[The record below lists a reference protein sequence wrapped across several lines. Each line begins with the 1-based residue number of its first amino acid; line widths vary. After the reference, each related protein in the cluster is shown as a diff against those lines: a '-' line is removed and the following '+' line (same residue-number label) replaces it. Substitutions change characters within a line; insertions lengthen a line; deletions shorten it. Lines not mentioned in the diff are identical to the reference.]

1 MLNKKTSKADALIVF
16 AKVPQPGRVKTRLTS
31 VLSKEEAASL
41 YEAFLRDALAQYQ
54 EMEKV
59 VRLYM
64 SPSGT
69 PLPDDLV
76 PSGVEVFEQRGEGLG
91 ARMMHA
97 FLESFAAGFER
108 LVIIGTDHPTL
119 PTAFIEQAFEALSDP
134 MSISI
139 GPSEDGGYYLLGMND
154 YYPQLFRGFTYS
166 HDEVFAQTL
175 ERIGDTGAKV
185 SVLPLWYDVDTPDLL
200 SKLIKDLQDPGIH
213 AKNTRR
219 VLASLPAL
227 SDLG

>member
-1 MLNKKTSKADALIVF
+1 MRNQKASNTDALIVF
-16 AKVPQPGRVKTRLTS
+16 AKVPQPGRVKTRLTTM
-31 VLSKEEAASL
+31 LSDEEAAQL

-54 EMEKV
+54 EMEIAL
-59 VRLYM
+59 RLYL
-64 SPSGT
+64 SPSAT
-69 PLPDDLV
+69 SLPEDLV
-76 PSGVEVFEQRGEGLG
+76 PSGLEVFEQRGEGLG

-97 FLESFAAGFER
+97 FVESFAAGYER

-134 MSISI
+134 MSLSI

-154 YYPQLFRGFTYS
+154 YYPQLFRDMAYS

-175 ERIGDTGAKV
+175 DKVADTGAKV
-185 SVLPLWYDVDTPDLL
+185 SILPFWYDVDTPDLL
-200 SKLIKDLQDPGIH
+200 NRLIKDLEDQGIH

-219 VLASLPAL
+219 VLASLPVL